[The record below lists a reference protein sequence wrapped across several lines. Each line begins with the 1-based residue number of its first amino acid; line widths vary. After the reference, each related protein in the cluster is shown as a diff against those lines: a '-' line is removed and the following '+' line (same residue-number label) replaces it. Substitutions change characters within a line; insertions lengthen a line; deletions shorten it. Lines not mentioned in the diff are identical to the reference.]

1 MQTALPSQTLSNCPN
16 AEMGLVLES
25 PSTVK
30 VKAAPRGLPEQP
42 WVPGTSWQG
51 ALLGHLPFGFS
62 REEETHI
69 YLINAISPI
78 SLVKPH

>member
-51 ALLGHLPFGFS
+51 ALLGGPGTRQGVEGSIEQTRIPLQPMLTS
-62 REEETHI
+62 
-69 YLINAISPI
+69 
-78 SLVKPH
+78 

>member
-62 REEETHI
+62 REKETHI